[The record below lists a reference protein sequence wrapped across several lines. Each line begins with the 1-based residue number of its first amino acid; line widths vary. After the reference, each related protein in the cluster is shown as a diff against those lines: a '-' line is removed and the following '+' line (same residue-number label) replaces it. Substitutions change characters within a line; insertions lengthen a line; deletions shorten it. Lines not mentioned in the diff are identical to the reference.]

1 MMKQYDEYQK
11 FMRYKYGYYSFMTL
25 ILLIVSNYILG
36 LIFEVQWAQ
45 TKELETIII
54 TFITVLFFINISVYH
69 NAYFRKN
76 EDKKGS
82 IIGLL
87 FLGIFNIF
95 VAYQSLGVYPE
106 DFILNGKI
114 GEGLIQFFSGIMFL
128 SIPITYFIRDKID
141 KKRSAKE

>member
-54 TFITVLFFINISVYH
+54 TFITVLS
-69 NAYFRKN
+69 
-76 EDKKGS
+76 
-82 IIGLL
+82 
-87 FLGIFNIF
+87 
-95 VAYQSLGVYPE
+95 P
-106 DFILNGKI
+106 
-114 GEGLIQFFSGIMFL
+114 
-128 SIPITYFIRDKID
+128 PP
-141 KKRSAKE
+141 

>member
-1 MMKQYDEYQK
+1 MKQYDEYQK

-114 GEGLIQFFSGIMFL
+114 GEGLIQFFSGLMFL

>member
-1 MMKQYDEYQK
+1 MKQYDEYQK

-82 IIGLL
+82 IIVLL

-114 GEGLIQFFSGIMFL
+114 GEGLIQFFSGLMFL

>member
-95 VAYQSLGVYPE
+95 VAHQSLGVYPE

-114 GEGLIQFFSGIMFL
+114 GEGLIQFFSGLMFL

>member
-114 GEGLIQFFSGIMFL
+114 GEGLIQFFSGLMFL

>member
-1 MMKQYDEYQK
+1 MIKQYDEYQK

-114 GEGLIQFFSGIMFL
+114 GEGLIQFFSGLMFL

>member
-54 TFITVLFFINISVYH
+54 TLITVLFFINISVYH
-69 NAYFRKN
+69 NAYFRNN

-95 VAYQSLGVYPE
+95 VAYQSLSVYPE

-114 GEGLIQFFSGIMFL
+114 GEGLIQFFSGLMFL

-141 KKRSAKE
+141 KKRSARE

>member
-69 NAYFRKN
+69 NA
-76 EDKKGS
+76 
-82 IIGLL
+82 
-87 FLGIFNIF
+87 
-95 VAYQSLGVYPE
+95 
-106 DFILNGKI
+106 
-114 GEGLIQFFSGIMFL
+114 
-128 SIPITYFIRDKID
+128 
-141 KKRSAKE
+141 

>member
-54 TFITVLFFINISVYH
+54 TLITVLFFINISVYH
-69 NAYFRKN
+69 NAYFRNN

-114 GEGLIQFFSGIMFL
+114 GEGLIQFFSGLMFL

>member
-54 TFITVLFFINISVYH
+54 TLITVLFFINISVYH

-114 GEGLIQFFSGIMFL
+114 GEGLIQFFSGLMFL

>member
-114 GEGLIQFFSGIMFL
+114 GEGLIQFFSALMFL

>member
-1 MMKQYDEYQK
+1 MIKQYDEYQK

-69 NAYFRKN
+69 NA
-76 EDKKGS
+76 
-82 IIGLL
+82 
-87 FLGIFNIF
+87 
-95 VAYQSLGVYPE
+95 
-106 DFILNGKI
+106 
-114 GEGLIQFFSGIMFL
+114 
-128 SIPITYFIRDKID
+128 
-141 KKRSAKE
+141 